1 MKHAFTKCVEI
12 SIYYINLMGTSTLIT
27 PHVNIFFRP
36 GETYKETL
44 NINGECV
51 SGIPDVR
58 FIAHHNSK
66 VVAVTEV
73 RRFEIISILKY
84 TIIK

>member
-12 SIYYINLMGTSTLIT
+12 GIYYINLMGTSSLIT

-36 GETYKETL
+36 GDTYAETL
-44 NINGECV
+44 SINRKTVTE
-51 SGIPDVR
+51 IPDVR

-73 RRFEIISILKY
+73 RRIEIISILKY
-84 TIIK
+84 TIMK